1 MTNELA
7 LERMPI
13 FLDEA
18 LAYFD
23 EERLKNILAFL
34 SFELK
39 NNQVFIFTC
48 SDREM
53 RILEELSFPHTKIKL
68 D

>member
-34 SFELK
+34 SFGLK
-39 NNQVFIFTC
+39 
-48 SDREM
+48 
-53 RILEELSFPHTKIKL
+53 KIKSL
-68 D
+68 FSPV